1 VYGVH
6 TAASRVENSAQV
18 SSMSGLDSLIGATT
32 KNALFCSAKFHNMLR
47 AIILKVVMLDDIML
61 CVVAPKLLLFLRL
74 CSLFYRTPYF
84 RANITTGRYCLP
96 A

>member
-1 VYGVH
+1 M
-6 TAASRVENSAQV
+6 AASRVENSAQV

-32 KNALFCSAKFHNMLR
+32 KNALFVLQSFTICC
-47 AIILKVVMLDDIML
+47 IILNVVMLDDIML

-84 RANITTGRYCLP
+84 RANLTTGRYCLP